1 MADGSTLRPGYEVY
15 YDHQFRVWVAY
26 RVDTGNNQL
35 GPCGYGMTKVAARAD
50 CDYQNEISDHAYY
63 RGRGVREARD
73 VEQSEA
79 FRRWFAGSK
88 VVDADGNPLVV
99 YHGTNQAF
107 SGFDRSKLGNMTRA
121 VSASEFFF
129 TDNPAEAS
137 DYADAAA
144 QRVIFNQDAHDR
156 EVARL
161 RALAAAA
168 ERRRDFDEY
177 ERISSEADDLEIQAV
192 RAEPQGAN
200 VMPCYL
206 RIVNPLDTQHDG
218 AGINTGEVRDLIQQA
233 HAEGHDGLIMRNVRD
248 SPTDATTGTHYA
260 VFSADQ
266 IKSATGNSGAFD
278 PGSHDIGEAS
288 LVAFSPAHTPVN
300 NPSNDMVDMM
310 NATSSELPNIH
321 SGGPDGVIGEGGLR
335 RLAYPKVGDA
345 VSVQANSM
353 SQDRAGGVVV
363 SIVPGGAEVQFD
375 DGRVEKVNSM
385 HLFAP
390 DGDDGLCAEATPPGM
405 EQWVKDRKAGFKK
418 QYGKDWEER
427 LYATA
432 WSEYDKKHHKGE
444 AIDVGPYSSG
454 VERGSHAS
462 HSINWSGKL
471 NRLRKQWLQAHPGVT
486 AIPREM
492 DNLEALEFWAQGR
505 RKGEAKRASDGM
517 ELGRLMATV
526 RDPKADDTFAKI
538 YNNREFSE
546 YVVLYYRD
554 GKEQIRADEH
564 FDYNAHD
571 RGSVRE
577 AYADAHAAAMRFCGI
592 TTENQGDVLVGPPP
606 IQHDGT
612 DRRLQDA
619 DNGYVSQLSHG
630 EAADG
635 TPPRRNWQQFLNRSE
650 FDRRVHEVWPEA
662 TTDADEWSQQLATW
676 NMPDG
681 FVVGWW
687 DNRVGQGEVRP
698 IGEAK
703 VEGLG
708 DADSPE
714 AFITALR
721 AEAQDAHDAAAH
733 IASAWQDENAGRFW
747 TEAGRGLDTLAD
759 RLEQWVTKNLYGKT
773 R

>member
-1 MADGSTLRPGYEVY
+1 MADGNTLRPGYEVY
-15 YDHQFRVWVAY
+15 YDRQFRVWVAY

-35 GPCGYGMTKVAARAD
+35 GLCGYGMTKTAARAD
-50 CDYQNEISDHAYY
+50 CDYQNEISGHAYY

-79 FRRWFAGSK
+79 FRRWFDGSK
-88 VVDADGNPLVV
+88 VVDADGNPQVV

-107 SGFDRSKLGNMTRA
+107 SGFDRSKLGNMSRA

-129 TDNPAEAS
+129 TDNPGEAS

-144 QRVIFNQDAHDR
+144 RRVIFNQDAHDR

-161 RALAAAA
+161 RALATAA

-206 RIVNPLDTQHDG
+206 RIVNPLDVQHDG
-218 AGINTGEVRDLIQQA
+218 ASIDTGEVRDLIQQA

-260 VFSADQ
+260 VFSAGQ

-321 SGGPDGVIGEGGLR
+321 SGGPDGVIGE
-335 RLAYPKVGDA
+335 
-345 VSVQANSM
+345 
-353 SQDRAGGVVV
+353 
-363 SIVPGGAEVQFD
+363 D
-375 DGRVEKVNSM
+375 DM
-385 HLFAP
+385 
-390 DGDDGLCAEATPPGM
+390 CAEATPPGM

-526 RDPKADDTFAKI
+526 HDPKSDNTFAKI
-538 YNNREFSE
+538 YDNREWSE

-554 GKEQIRADEH
+554 GKEQVRADEH
-564 FDYNAHD
+564 FDYSSAD
-571 RGSVRE
+571 RESKRE
-577 AYADAHAAAMRFCGI
+577 AYADAHAAAARYCGI
-592 TTENQGDVLVGPPP
+592 TVENQGDQLVGPPP